1 MVHFHEQFIVNAKGQ
16 RTAVVIPVNEYEE
29 LLDDL
34 HDLAIIAERRDESTV
49 SFEELKKR
57 LKEDEL
63 L

>member
-1 MVHFHEQFIVNAKGQ
+1 MVHFHEQFIVNAKGH

-34 HDLAIIAERRDESTV
+34 HDLAIIGERRDESTV
-49 SFEELKKR
+49 SFEDLKKR